1 MTAQTG
7 LPPER
12 VRGEDTRTRAE
23 RRADARQAAGARA
36 DRGRREWLGRTRAR
50 APRRPLPEP
59 LRTQRRRLLLASAPV
74 VFLLALIGVRL
85 VTLNPVHDRTLA
97 AYEAGDRATTL
108 EWAGR
113 QGWVNL
119 AEPFRAP
126 FAVGSGHVV
135 GGRFDLARPWFEQA
149 LAQVPQ
155 GGLDEC
161 KVRVNL
167 GLTYERLGD
176 DAQARERPDEARQ
189 FYEKGI
195 RVTKERPPVCD
206 APETGEDTGAR
217 LEDAGERMEQKLEGT
232 PTDGQEPPGEADP
245 APTPPAEPTPDP
257 QQAPSDE
264 QQDELERQ
272 QRENTAERNREL
284 GNENRGIPN
293 GQPDLYPRPW

>member
-1 MTAQTG
+1 M
-7 LPPER
+7 
-12 VRGEDTRTRAE
+12 
-23 RRADARQAAGARA
+23 
-36 DRGRREWLGRTRAR
+36 
-50 APRRPLPEP
+50 
-59 LRTQRRRLLLASAPV
+59 LASAPV
-74 VFLLALIGVRL
+74 VFLLALIGARL
-85 VTLNPVHDRTLA
+85 VTLNAVHDRTLA
-97 AYEAGDRATTL
+97 AYEAGDRAATL
-108 EWAGR
+108 EWADR

-119 AEPFRAP
+119 AESFRAP

-149 LAQVPQ
+149 LEHVPR
-155 GGLDEC
+155 GGLEEC

-189 FYEKGI
+189 FYEKGV

-217 LEDAGERMEQKLEGT
+217 LQDAGERMERKLEGT
-232 PTDGQEPPGEADP
+232 PPEGAQEPPGEADP
-245 APTPPAEPTPDP
+245 APTPPVEPTPDP

-264 QQDELERQ
+264 QQEELERQ

-284 GNENRGIPN
+284 GDEDRGIPN
-293 GQPDLYPRPW
+293 GEPDLYPRPW